1 MKIDNYFIRMLSILR
16 LKSVFS
22 VIVLL
27 LLLSGNISAQQKV
40 FKTQGIPRPEQKIQN
55 DNKSQS
61 QKVKES
67 STDGQTF
74 NFSDIKFWV
83 GEGENRAAL
92 IVDWHDDGETAMVW
106 GFRWNGEA
114 TGLDMIKAIAKA
126 DPRFLL
132 LTQLTNLGNTIA
144 GLGYSSSQQDINI
157 TYDLEGVKKDPKI
170 NFKFDKPNQS
180 LGQHS
185 CPVHPMDEINTAIQE
200 GKRTGVIDHPF
211 NYAKYGYACY
221 DYDYWKCTQS
231 SVKWR
236 AAWYHEGYWSYLIKD
251 DVNDKF
257 EYSGVGATLR
267 KLTNGSWDSWGFQK
281 GWESWTG
288 VKPRKPFKAVDPPK
302 ASRANV
308 GDIAYRVS
316 NTENTSSDLSIS
328 YNPTTGTIHIKS
340 DTEGR
345 AIIYGI
351 GGNAVMSVTVN
362 RGENS
367 IQASHLAQGVYI
379 VRFMDKSVKIIKQ

>member
-16 LKSVFS
+16 LKSIFS

-27 LLLSGNISAQQKV
+27 LLLSGNIFAQQKV

-67 STDGQTF
+67 STRDNTFTF
-74 NFSDIKFWV
+74 NNIEFWV

-92 IVDWHDDGETAMVW
+92 IVDWYDDGETAMVW

-170 NFKFDKPNQS
+170 NFKF
-180 LGQHS
+180 
-185 CPVHPMDEINTAIQE
+185 
-200 GKRTGVIDHPF
+200 
-211 NYAKYGYACY
+211 
-221 DYDYWKCTQS
+221 
-231 SVKWR
+231 
-236 AAWYHEGYWSYLIKD
+236 
-251 DVNDKF
+251 
-257 EYSGVGATLR
+257 GATQL
-267 KLTNGSWDSWGFQK
+267 SC
-281 GWESWTG
+281 
-288 VKPRKPFKAVDPPK
+288 KP
-302 ASRANV
+302 
-308 GDIAYRVS
+308 Y
-316 NTENTSSDLSIS
+316 
-328 YNPTTGTIHIKS
+328 
-340 DTEGR
+340 GR
-345 AIIYGI
+345 NHY
-351 GGNAVMSVTVN
+351 SHT
-362 RGENS
+362 RG
-367 IQASHLAQGVYI
+367 
-379 VRFMDKSVKIIKQ
+379 